1 MFAVQQPLHWS
12 ALEEVMGVPA
22 WKSLPSWF
30 LVADGDQA
38 IPPDAQRKF
47 AGRMG
52 ATHRRGPDR
61 PCGDGLP
68 PRRGGEPHHDR
79 RPSRAGRNLNEMSP
93 AQLQPQT
100 SPSINPLPMKR
111 THGRSIM
118 TKVVVI
124 CGTGLIGSKV
134 VARLPS
140 SR

>member
-1 MFAVQQPLHWS
+1 MSRPGSRCRPGSLSPTVTRRSRPMPSGSSPAAWAQPTV
-12 ALEEVMGVPA
+12 EVPTDH
-22 WKSLPSWF
+22 
-30 LVADGDQA
+30 VAMVSH
-38 IPPDAQRKF
+38 PE
-47 AGRMG
+47 
-52 ATHRRGPDR
+52 
-61 PCGDGLP
+61 
-68 PRRGGEPHHDR
+68 RGGEPHHDR

-93 AQLQPQT
+93 AQLQPET

-124 CGTGLIGSKV
+124 GGTGLIGSKV